1 MTMTSLRYALFC
13 GLGLMVAA
21 CTITTG
27 PGDDRDPRP
36 WGPGGSGGE
45 GDGGDG
51 GSGGGDG
58 GDGGSG
64 GSGGQDPGT
73 GGSGGAGGQDPGD
86 DGQCIE
92 SPTAG
97 DCEKCAFIEC
107 EAHVC
112 DCKADPDCS
121 AALNELDFFA
131 CLEAADGDPTEVA
144 NCDIA
149 FIQVTETEAGADL
162 ANELGMCVHGNLEDE
177 SIAGCP
183 LECGT

>member
-1 MTMTSLRYALFC
+1 MTMTSLRYALYC

-27 PGDDRDPRP
+27 PGDDREPRP
-36 WGPGGSGGE
+36 WGSGGSGG
-45 GDGGDG
+45 GDAGGDG
-51 GSGGGDG
+51 GSGGGDA

-64 GSGGQDPGT
+64 GT

-92 SPTAG
+92 SATAG
-97 DCEKCAFIEC
+97 ECEKCAFVEC
-107 EAHVC
+107 EVQVC

-121 AALNELDFFA
+121 AALKEIDFFA

-149 FIQVTETEAGADL
+149 LLQVTETDEGAGL

-177 SIAGCP
+177 GIAGCP
-183 LECGT
+183 VECGT